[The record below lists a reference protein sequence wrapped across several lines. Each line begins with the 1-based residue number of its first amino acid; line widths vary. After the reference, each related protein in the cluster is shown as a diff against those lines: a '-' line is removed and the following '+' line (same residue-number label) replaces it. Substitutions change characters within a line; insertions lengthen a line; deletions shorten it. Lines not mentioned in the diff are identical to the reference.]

1 MKRWRLF
8 DPPGKSVKIDQD
20 VTVYLM
26 SVLDYV
32 AADILT
38 LVGEYVMR
46 VGSTTVITSRDVQTA
61 VMGDKAL
68 DALLKPLASLPK
80 VQAGTGMGQGPDL
93 AYEDAMKEMMQT
105 EVKYQGSLDML
116 VKVRRFAL
124 NACPECTGGACLRGC
139 LCVRAHAFGVSA
151 GIC

>member
-1 MKRWRLF
+1 
-8 DPPGKSVKIDQD
+8 
-20 VTVYLM
+20 
-26 SVLDYV
+26 
-32 AADILT
+32 
-38 LVGEYVMR
+38 MR

-80 VQAGTGMGQGPDL
+80 LQGGTGMGQASDL

-116 VKVRRFAL
+116 VKVR
-124 NACPECTGGACLRGC
+124 
-139 LCVRAHAFGVSA
+139 
-151 GIC
+151 

>member
-1 MKRWRLF
+1 VNIFPGVVNADWSIACDETMKRWRLF

-80 VQAGTGMGQGPDL
+80 LQGGTGMGQASDL

-116 VKVRRFAL
+116 VKVR
-124 NACPECTGGACLRGC
+124 
-139 LCVRAHAFGVSA
+139 
-151 GIC
+151 

>member
-1 MKRWRLF
+1 MF
-8 DPPGKSVKIDQD
+8 DLSGKSTKIDQD

-46 VGSTTVITSRDVQTA
+46 VGSTTVITSQDVQTA

-80 VQAGTGMGQGPDL
+80 MQAGSGMGQGPDL

-116 VKVRRFAL
+116 VKVR
-124 NACPECTGGACLRGC
+124 
-139 LCVRAHAFGVSA
+139 
-151 GIC
+151 